1 MKNNKM
7 IITLGPEPAV
17 EPITKP
23 TEPDTDTNPGKKT
36 PDKNPGK
43 ENDPWKV
50 PAPNVEPGPKA

>member
-1 MKNNKM
+1 M